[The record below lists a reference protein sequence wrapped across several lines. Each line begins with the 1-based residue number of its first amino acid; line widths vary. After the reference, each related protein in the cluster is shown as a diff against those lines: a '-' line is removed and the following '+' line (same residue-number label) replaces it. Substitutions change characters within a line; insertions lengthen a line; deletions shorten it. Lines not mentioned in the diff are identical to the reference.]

1 MKKFFKRLG
10 IFLLLLMG
18 ALALAWIIIASMF
31 QEQVGRSIVKE
42 INKQLQTELQVKEFD
57 LSAIRSFPS
66 VAADLKGVVLKDN
79 RGGVLMEAEALSFR
93 FGLLSLF
100 GASLDVKSVA
110 IRNGAINIQI
120 DKRGK
125 GNYDIFKESEKT
137 ARSDPKGSG
146 TKIDLESADL
156 KNIEIIYE
164 DESEGQTI
172 WANVENAQ
180 VTGRFSSKKFTLKS
194 QAELRT
200 HFIEMDSTRYLVGQ
214 NIGYNADVLV
224 NLEEGVYDLQQV
236 DLNLGDNVFEADG
249 TVETWADGPYFDL
262 FFTCKKGDL
271 SSFIALL
278 PEQYLALLGD
288 FTSRGNFEFKA
299 AIKGQ
304 SKKGLNP
311 EIRAEVSLQD
321 GQIESPRM
329 KTPLKDVSFT
339 AKFTN
344 GKFRTDD
351 SSIFEIE
358 NLKGYFNRELFEMQL
373 RVENLDDPHI
383 DFAAD
388 GVVPM
393 GALYGLFGNPKITE
407 GAGEIEIKHLLLKGR
422 YKDMLTTNTIQR
434 VRTGGEVEF
443 DDVSLVV
450 NDEKMMIDRGRLLL
464 GGDTLAVPEFEL
476 NGAGSDIFFKGQA
489 IGFIPFLF
497 ADSVNTQQVE
507 LQFQAALQSKNLDI
521 DRLMKLSALTE
532 AEQKAD
538 TLTQDSLKSENIQKR
553 QQFTQFLKGTFD
565 ARIERFNY
573 NQIEG
578 TNFIGELEFNNN
590 ELAIKGATAA
600 MKGNFELD
608 GKVYFEK
615 APRLTARLVCNDID
629 ATTFFSQS
637 EDFGQK
643 ILTSKNVSGILDA
656 KIAIYAYWDTT
667 GQFQYDQLRILGGLD
682 LRDGRLKDFKMLE
695 QFSTYV
701 KMQDLMDIRFANLEN
716 YFEIAQRKLYLPAMF
731 IQSNAMNLTVSGEQS
746 FDNAMDYNI
755 KVNAGQVIANRF
767 KAASTKPQPARK
779 NGWFNLYFNIAGTI
793 EDYKVQTAKKEV
805 QRYFVFSER
814 RKDMVKKALEREFG
828 SINEV
833 QEPLDWQDAGFL
845 DDIQGGGN

>member
-1 MKKFFKRLG
+1 MKKFFKRFA
-10 IFLLLLMG
+10 IFLAILIVTLV
-18 ALALAWIIIASMF
+18 LAWIVIASMF

-42 INKQLQTELQVKEFD
+42 INKQLKTELKVKDFN
-57 LSAIRSFPS
+57 LSAIRTFPS
-66 VAADLKGVVLKDN
+66 VAADLKEVVLKDN
-79 RGGVLMEAEALSFR
+79 RGGILMEAEALSFR
-93 FGLLSLF
+93 FSLLSLF

-120 DKRGK
+120 DKQGK
-125 GNYDIFKESEKT
+125 GNYDIFKESAKT
-137 ARSDPKGSG
+137 ARSDPKEEG

-164 DESEGQTI
+164 DESERQTI
-172 WANVENAQ
+172 WANVENARA
-180 VTGRFSSKKFTLKS
+180 TGRFSSKKFTLRS
-194 QAELRT
+194 QAALRT

-214 NIGYNADVLV
+214 NVGYSADVLV
-224 NLEEGVYDLQQV
+224 NLEEGVYDLQKV
-236 DLNLGDNVFEADG
+236 DLNLGNNVFEADG
-249 TVETWADGPYFDL
+249 RVETWEEGPYFDL
-262 FFTCKKGDL
+262 FFTCKQGDL

-278 PEQYLALLGD
+278 PEQYLASLAD

-299 AIKGQ
+299 VIKGQ

-311 EIRAEVSLQD
+311 EIRAEVSLQN

-329 KTPLKDVSFT
+329 QTPLKDVSFT

-358 NLKGYFNRELFEMQL
+358 NLKGYFNRELFEMRL
-373 RVENLDDPHI
+373 RVENLEDPHL

-393 GALYGLFGNPKITE
+393 AALYGLSGNPKITE
-407 GAGEIEIKHLLLKGR
+407 GAGEIEIKNLLLKGR
-422 YKDMLTTNTIQR
+422 YKDMLATGTIQR
-434 VRTGGEVEF
+434 VQAGGEVEF

-450 NDEKMMIDRGRLLL
+450 NEEKMMIDRGKLLL
-464 GGDTLAVPEFEL
+464 SGDTLSVPEFEL
-476 NGAGSDIFFKGQA
+476 NGAGSDIFFRGQA
-489 IGFIPFLF
+489 ISFIPFLF
-497 ADSVNTQQVE
+497 ADSINTRQVE

-578 TNFIGELEFNNN
+578 DNFIGELEFNNN
-590 ELAIKGATAA
+590 ELAINGATNA
-600 MKGNFELD
+600 MKGDFELD

-615 APRLTARLVCNDID
+615 APRLTAKLVCNGID
-629 ATTFFSQS
+629 AEAFFSQT
-637 EDFGQK
+637 ENFGQTL
-643 ILTSKNVSGILDA
+643 LTSRNVSGTLNA

-667 GQFQYDQLRILGGLD
+667 GNFQYDKLRVLGGLD
-682 LRDGRLKDFKMLE
+682 IREGRLKDFKMLE

-716 YFEIAQRKLYLPAMF
+716 YFEIAERKLYLPVMF

-746 FDNAMDYNI
+746 FDNEMDYNI

-767 KAASTKPQPARK
+767 KSASTKPQPARK
-779 NGWFNLYFNIAGTI
+779 NGWFNLYFNIAGTV
-793 EDYKVQTAKKEV
+793 EDYKVQTAKREV

-814 RKDMVKKALEREFG
+814 RKDIVKKALAREFG
-828 SINEV
+828 NVKEV
-833 QEPLDWQDAGFL
+833 QEPLDWQDAGSL
-845 DDIQGGGN
+845 DEIQGGGN